1 MPVGMLVLMQRMGTE
16 PFLYIFLLFSKMQTQ
31 PYTLNVKGLKLP
43 VPKLVD
49 MMDLSVCVFQVSRL
63 DSP

>member
-1 MPVGMLVLMQRMGTE
+1 MQRMGTE
-16 PFLYIFLLFSKMQTQ
+16 PILYIFLLFSKMQTQ
-31 PYTLNVKGLKLP
+31 TYTLSVKGLKLP

-49 MMDLSVCVFQVSRL
+49 MIDLFVFVFQASRL